1 VSLATNKQWP
11 ASFVPLL
18 LSFFLSVGWF
28 LEGGGEEEGDGWVCV
43 AVGVP
48 RGEVYVNIKQQQLA
62 R

>member
-1 VSLATNKQWP
+1 
-11 ASFVPLL
+11 LL